1 MRTLGSHL
9 RPTRLVTVL
18 ACLAMAIPIVF
29 ASSTAAFADNGTI
42 TQTNPTQGGV
52 LAGTA
57 FTDRLQVSDATGT
70 VTYVQTDGSD
80 SVTVSS
86 SGAVSAPGT
95 LSAGTYTASG
105 TDSDTSGDTGTWTYT
120 LDVLQPAPD
129 GFASTMVNVYQSEYA
144 VVQKLGQASAL
155 QSVSAYQQQVSQLNA
170 AQLAVIY
177 YGVQQNPEWYQIPA
191 LMQTVA
197 SGIPAT
203 SASSRSAGASALPSS
218 SASRSPSAR
227 RSSASRSFSA
237 AASISADSSNDPQV
251 HPYAHM
257 TCDSGPSDAAVFAL
271 QIAID
276 AASGVYDVTAALAG
290 VDISGFNNI
299 AETVAAVISAIILTG
314 AQVAHDTLSFQQLLA
329 SECSSNDTGAELD
342 NIDNTTY
349 QTYSLLTTV
358 GSAVTQLQ
366 TTDNTTQQD
375 VQNVQSSLSTM
386 QTDVTQTITNDTQAM
401 QTTVGSDTQG
411 LTSQLQTD
419 LTGLQQD
426 LTIIEGD
433 ESTLSQD
440 VGQLSNGT
448 TTIQSALS
456 SDLSKILSETDNDA
470 AQLTSLVTQDN
481 QQILDALKSN
491 FNTQQGQYEA
501 NLKLAIERGLA
512 EYGSTVPQVQFILP
526 ASQGGY
532 LNSTPVGVQ
541 EVVTDDLH
549 ALQALGAK
557 VTSAAL
563 NAFNAAN
570 AALNAKQYLTA
581 YQDYATAYEDFA

>member
-1 MRTLGSHL
+1 MRTSGSYL
-9 RPTRLVTVL
+9 RPLRLVTVL
-18 ACLAMAIPIVF
+18 ACLGVVVPVIF
-29 ASSTAAFADNGTI
+29 AASAASAATGTL
-42 TQTNPTQGGV
+42 TQAAPTQGAV

-57 FTDRLQVSDATGT
+57 FTDQLQVSGASGT
-70 VTYVQTDGSD
+70 VTYAQTDGSD
-80 SVTVSS
+80 NVTVSS

-95 LSAGTYTASG
+95 LSAGSYTASG
-105 TDSDTSGDTGTWTYT
+105 TDSDTSGDTGTWTYSLT
-120 LDVLQPAPD
+120 VLQPAPP

-144 VVQKLGQASAL
+144 VVQQLGQASAL

-191 LMQTVA
+191 LMQTVS

-203 SASSRSAGASALPSS
+203 SASSRPALRSLSASRSLSALRSS
-218 SASRSPSAR
+218 SASRSRSAT
-227 RSSASRSFSA
+227 ASLSNGL
-237 AASISADSSNDPQV
+237 SSNPSVQPYSHKNCDP
-251 HPYAHM
+251 
-257 TCDSGPSDAAVFAL
+257 GPSDAAVFAL

-290 VDISGFNNI
+290 VEISGFSNI

-314 AQVAHDTLSFQQLLA
+314 AQVAHDTLSFQQLQA
-329 SECSSNDTGAELD
+329 SECSANDTAAELD

-349 QTYSLLTTV
+349 QTYSLLTSV

-366 TTDNTTQQD
+366 TTENTTQQD

-386 QTDVTQTITNDTQAM
+386 QTNFTQTITNDTQAL
-401 QTTVGSDTQG
+401 QSTVGNDTQG

-440 VGQLSNGT
+440 VGQLSTGT

-456 SDLSKILSETDNDA
+456 SDLSKILSETDTDA
-470 AQLTSLVTQDN
+470 AQLTALVTQND
-481 QQILDALKSN
+481 QQIINLLKSN

-501 NLKLAIERGLA
+501 NLKLQIEQGLS
-512 EYGSTVPQVQFILP
+512 EWGHIVPQTQFILP

-541 EVVTDDLH
+541 EVVTDDLK
-549 ALQALGAK
+549 ALQALGMK

-563 NAFNAAN
+563 NSFNAAN
-570 AALNAKQYLTA
+570 AALAAGQYITA
-581 YQDYATAYEDFA
+581 YQDYAVAYEDFA